1 MTTENTQDN
10 KVGVIESVGIPPTHH
25 PFSDPIDAFV
35 SEVSDDGIHWIVRA
49 LHHTAYDKGE
59 AERPSTFVCK
69 CDYKE
74 VADALARILNNQ
86 L

>member
-1 MTTENTQDN
+1 MTVENNQTNRDAVDTPN
-10 KVGVIESVGIPPTHH
+10 THQ
-25 PFSDPIDAFV
+25 PFRDPIDAFV
-35 SEVSDDGIHWIVRA
+35 SEASDDGNHWIVRA
-49 LHHTAYDKGE
+49 LHHSAYDKGE
-59 AERPSTFVCK
+59 AELPSTFVCE